1 MGWVIPRGGFAGKMG
16 GLSNLPCPF
25 CRGAHPADA
34 VVCPVTGKRV
44 ERGASGLPK
53 LKSFAM
59 ETLDDVDT
67 RVANPKPASVRPSQ
81 RSGPGGMVGDIL
93 AMKYKILSLL
103 GTGGMGA
110 VYEAEHIQ
118 LGRPVAIK
126 VLMRGPASTGGE
138 TAEKRFIKEARSA
151 GALAHPN
158 ICQVF
163 DFGTTAN
170 GSPYIV
176 MERLVGETLGQRLT
190 HERQLPIAEAVEV
203 AIQVTQGLGAA
214 HEQNILH
221 RDIKPENVFLTRV
234 PGSNGEIAKLLD
246 FGIAKNMESH
256 GGSLDTLTQHGMVM
270 GTPHYMS
277 PEQARGRRDLDAR
290 VDLYA
295 VGVMLYEMLA
305 GVRPFEAK
313 MANDIL
319 LQIVRNAPTPLRTHR
334 PEVPAELER
343 IVLMAMR
350 KERTDRYGTAEELL
364 AELRT
369 VARELAR
376 SAREGATRTA
386 PATGTPPKRGD
397 AVTVHRPKT
406 EDEPAPVAEDL
417 PSRLD
422 LRDLAN
428 AKPAKPAPVDVM
440 RTIEDPNPRF
450 DDEDPHKTEN

>member
-1 MGWVIPRGGFAGKMG
+1 MGRGRISVK
-16 GLSNLPCPF
+16 NLPCPF
-25 CRGAHPADA
+25 CRGAHPAE
-34 VVCPVTGKRV
+34 VRVCPVTGRSV

-53 LKSFAM
+53 LKPFAM

-67 RVANPKPASVRPSQ
+67 RVGNPKPASVQPTS
-81 RSGPGGMVGDIL
+81 RSGPAGMVGDIL
-93 AMKYKILSLL
+93 AMKYKLLSLL

-110 VYEAEHIQ
+110 VYEGEHIQ

-126 VLMRGPASTGGE
+126 VLMRGPSTTGGAN
-138 TAEKRFIKEARSA
+138 AEKRFIKEARSA

-163 DFGTTAN
+163 DFGTTPN

-176 MERLVGETLGQRLT
+176 MERLVGETLGQRLGR
-190 HERQLPIAEAVEV
+190 ERSLPIADAVAI
-203 AIQVTQGLGAA
+203 AIQVTKGLGAA
-214 HEQNILH
+214 HDQNILH
-221 RDIKPENVFLTRV
+221 RDVKPENVFLARV
-234 PGSNGEIAKLLD
+234 PGTEGEVVKLLD

-295 VGVMLYEMLA
+295 TGVMLYEMLA

-334 PEVPAELER
+334 PDVPAELER
-343 IVLMAMR
+343 IVLKAMR
-350 KERTDRYGTAEELL
+350 KERNDRHGTAEELV
-364 AELRT
+364 AELAA
-369 VARELAR
+369 VARAIAR
-376 SAREGATRTA
+376 G
-386 PATGTPPKRGD
+386 PATTGTTAGVDPRGTRGE
-397 AVTVHRPKT
+397 APTVHRPKT
-406 EDEPAPVAEDL
+406 EDEPAPPNPYEGEL

-422 LRDLAN
+422 LRDLTPP
-428 AKPAKPAPVDVM
+428 AKAPKPAPSSLDVM

-450 DDEDPHKTEN
+450 DDEDP